1 MNLDACEA
9 NAAFNAG
16 RIGAKASRVIR
27 MVPLVRLVKL
37 GKVTFQRSRGK
48 DSSSSVTMN
57 DLHKLVLAQTCDVVL
72 VNQKVTTLRKLVE
85 SGNFS
90 ADEIQQY
97 LEKSSVR
104 KQSKIGAEISDIITR
119 RVIIG
124 VFLMLCVVPFLTY
137 SSPVDDEKDAT
148 MYLHDINV
156 RAGMSCD
163 YLGRAGRSF
172 RSIIDELGG
181 SHGQP
186 FLLALNVSPPRC
198 EDTFPINFSNE
209 ESIQGIRSQAIRT
222 ISTDATMVNGELYSV
237 SASFNLKP
245 YIEQQAKVGICLM
258 VFVLV
263 MFAMLSIQITG
274 DAQRLVLAPIENMMA
289 IVNMVAEDPLKDFD
303 FKSMPTTGDYE
314 THVVQ
319 SAIEKI
325 TTLLRIG
332 FGVAGAEIISS
343 NIAVDGG
350 GSARLNPMIPG
361 KRVYALFGF
370 CNILSFDMCTEKLED
385 EIMTFVNSVARIVHD
400 QVTRWGGT
408 CNKNLGDSFLMVWRI
423 GDENALADYRGIGRR
438 SSERTIETRST
449 GRRNSERSTN
459 SDNCE
464 IEQPALK
471 KAVKRDT
478 IDLCRIPG
486 KTNGTDEE
494 VFIANGSCITRL
506 KHCKA

>member
-1 MNLDACEA
+1 M
-9 NAAFNAG
+9 
-16 RIGAKASRVIR
+16 
-27 MVPLVRLVKL
+27 
-37 GKVTFQRSRGK
+37 
-48 DSSSSVTMN
+48 
-57 DLHKLVLAQTCDVVL
+57 
-72 VNQKVTTLRKLVE
+72 TTLRKLIE

-90 ADEIQQY
+90 PEEIQQY
-97 LEKSSVR
+97 VEKSSAQR
-104 KQSKIGAEISDIITR
+104 QSKIGAEISDIITR

-137 SSPVDDEKDAT
+137 SSPVDDEKEAT
-148 MYLHDINV
+148 MFLHEINV
-156 RAGMSCD
+156 RAGINCD
-163 YLGRAGRSF
+163 YLGRATHSF
-172 RSIIDELGG
+172 RSILDELGG
-181 SHGQP
+181 SQNQP
-186 FLLALNVSPPRC
+186 FLLALSVSPPRC
-198 EDTFPINFSNE
+198 EETVRINFSIDE
-209 ESIQGIRSQAIRT
+209 FIRGIRSQAIRT
-222 ISTDATMVNGELYSV
+222 ISTDATTLDDDVYYV

-245 YIEQQAKVGICLM
+245 YMEQQAKVGICLI

-303 FKSMPTTGDYE
+303 FKSMPTNGDYE

-325 TTLLRIG
+325 TALLRIG

-343 NIAVDGG
+343 NIALDGG

-370 CNILSFDMCTEKLED
+370 CNILSFDRCTEQLED

-438 SSERTIETRST
+438 NSERTNETRST

-464 IEQPALK
+464 IEQTIVK
-471 KAVKRDT
+471 KTVHRDA

-486 KTNGTDEE
+486 KKTLHKTKLY
-494 VFIANGSCITRL
+494 RL
-506 KHCKA
+506 CLMNSPSNLP

>member
-1 MNLDACEA
+1 MKCH
-9 NAAFNAG
+9 
-16 RIGAKASRVIR
+16 VI
-27 MVPLVRLVKL
+27 
-37 GKVTFQRSRGK
+37 
-48 DSSSSVTMN
+48 
-57 DLHKLVLAQTCDVVL
+57 L
-72 VNQKVTTLRKLVE
+72 VNQKVTTLRKFIE

-90 ADEIQQY
+90 SEEIQQY
-97 LEKSSVR
+97 LEKSSAR

-137 SSPVDDEKDAT
+137 SSPVDDEKEAT
-148 MYLHDINV
+148 IFLHDINI
-156 RAGMSCD
+156 RARMNCD
-163 YLGRAGRSF
+163 YLGRAARSF
-172 RSIIDELGG
+172 RSIIDDLGG
-181 SHGQP
+181 SHDQP
-186 FLLALNVSPPRC
+186 FLLALAVSPPRC
-198 EDTFPINFSNE
+198 EGSVPIDFSNE
-209 ESIQGIRSQAIRT
+209 ELMRGIRSQAIRK
-222 ISTDATMVNGELYSV
+222 ISTDPVTVDGLVYSV

-245 YIEQQAKVGICLM
+245 YMEQQAKVGICLIL
-258 VFVLV
+258 FVLI

-314 THVVQ
+314 TQVVQ

-325 TTLLRIG
+325 TALLRIG

-343 NIAVDGG
+343 NLAVDGG

-370 CNILSFDMCTEKLED
+370 CNILSFDMCTEKLKD
-385 EIMTFVNSVARIVHD
+385 EIMTFVNSVARIAHD

-438 SSERTIETRST
+438 NSERTNETRST

-464 IEQPALK
+464 TEQTVVK
-471 KAVKRDT
+471 MAVKRNA

-486 KTNGTDEE
+486 RRKRQTTTKLAFSVNVSYLYRPKHTRPRPSFGQGADWFLKGYYRSESRCPTACISQRRSLIRWKWKWLLPSNG
-494 VFIANGSCITRL
+494 IWASCGVGY
-506 KHCKA
+506 

>member
-1 MNLDACEA
+1 MNIA
-9 NAAFNAG
+9 
-16 RIGAKASRVIR
+16 V
-27 MVPLVRLVKL
+27 
-37 GKVTFQRSRGK
+37 VTFVFSIALMCYNICVGLK
-48 DSSSSVTMN
+48 I
-57 DLHKLVLAQTCDVVL
+57 K

-85 SGNFS
+85 AGNFS
-90 ADEIQQY
+90 PEEIQQY
-97 LEKSSVR
+97 LEKSSTR
-104 KQSKIGAEISDIITR
+104 KQSKIGVEISDIITR

-124 VFLMLCVVPFLTY
+124 VLLMLCVVPFLTY

-148 MYLHDINV
+148 TFLHEINI
-156 RAGMSCD
+156 RAGVNCD
-163 YLGRAGRSF
+163 YLGRAAHSF
-172 RSIIDELGG
+172 RSIIDEVGG
-181 SHGQP
+181 SGRQEEP
-186 FLLALNVSPPRC
+186 FLLALSVSPPRC
-198 EDTFPINFSNE
+198 EGIVPINFSNE
-209 ESIQGIRSQAIRT
+209 EFIRGIRSHAIRN
-222 ISTDATMVNGELYSV
+222 ISTDPVTIDGLVYYV
-237 SASFNLKP
+237 STSFNLKP
-245 YIEQQAKVGICLM
+245 YMEQQAKVGICLM

-289 IVNMVAEDPLKDFD
+289 IVNMVAEDPLKEFD

-325 TTLLRIG
+325 TALLRIG

-343 NIAVDGG
+343 NLAIDGA

-438 SSERTIETRST
+438 SSERSSETRSA

-459 SDNCE
+459 SDNYE
-464 IEQPALK
+464 IEQTVVK
-471 KAVKRDT
+471 RAVKRDA

-486 KTNGTDEE
+486 KL
-494 VFIANGSCITRL
+494 RR
-506 KHCKA
+506 